1 MDEDS
6 IKQAQIDAADIH
18 AERAGLETGRIE
30 RFVHATDER
39 SLEAERKKDSAW
51 QSFQSLLQRY
61 LDDPVYRAAW
71 ERVNDLLS
79 EVQDKLDAALE
90 KVTAGIERLEA
101 LIEAQEDNAVKLPDG
116 TAVFRAADGS
126 VRTADG
132 RLLKEAETASLTFPE
147 GLPSWEHY
155 SDARDALQSAR
166 ARRDKLIGI
175 QEDVIDPARDKLND
189 PDDPAQSVDEIE
201 GIEDRL
207 REAEETIDQLTSNDM
222 SASFNRQPTTLEQTP
237 AQRAELE
244 AIKIPSG
251 TL

>member
-1 MDEDS
+1 MDEES

-39 SLEAERKKDSAW
+39 TLEAERKKDSAW
-51 QSFQSLLQRY
+51 QSFQNLLQRY

-71 ERVNDLLS
+71 ERANDLLT

-90 KVTAGIERLEA
+90 KVTAGIERLEI
-101 LIEAQEDNAVKLPDG
+101 LIEAQEEEAVKLPDG

-126 VRTADG
+126 VWTTDG
-132 RLLKEAETASLTFPE
+132 RRLSEAETASLTFPE
-147 GLPSWEHY
+147 GLPSWEQY
-155 SDARDALQSAR
+155 SDTRDALQSAR
-166 ARRDKLIGI
+166 ARRDRLIGI
-175 QEDVIDPARDKLND
+175 QEDVINPARDKLND

-207 REAEETIDQLTSNDM
+207 RRADEEIDAIERMSVRFGRSSNPIETELT
-222 SASFNRQPTTLEQTP
+222 
-237 AQRAELE
+237 AELNF
-244 AIKIPSG
+244 ADTIAP
-251 TL
+251 